1 TGGDDSFHRYEND
14 LHEICRRSGVHYLDA
29 EPYYAGECAIVGSM
43 GWYDF
48 SFRAARLRIPLR
60 FYQSKVAPGAA
71 ERLDDH
77 QHLFE
82 RQHDV
87 PCDARRITARWMDG
101 VRARLPESDT
111 AFTQRLALRLRAH
124 LEAASDRA
132 ARLCAIVHHVPF
144 SELVPRSVLPNWEF
158 ATAFHG
164 SELFGEVILQF
175 PAVRRVICGHIHRAM
190 HCRSGRLHASSI
202 GSTYKEKSF
211 VAFDL

>member
-1 TGGDDSFHRYEND
+1 MRVVVTSDLHYNIARSKKPTRAIADRICNAGGDILIFAGDTAAGRAAEFEEAFALFDAFRGPRLAIAGNHDIWTTGGDDSFHRYEND

-87 PCDARRITARWMDG
+87 A
-101 VRARLPESDT
+101 
-111 AFTQRLALRLRAH
+111 
-124 LEAASDRA
+124 
-132 ARLCAIVHHVPF
+132 
-144 SELVPRSVLPNWEF
+144 
-158 ATAFHG
+158 
-164 SELFGEVILQF
+164 
-175 PAVRRVICGHIHRAM
+175 
-190 HCRSGRLHASSI
+190 
-202 GSTYKEKSF
+202 
-211 VAFDL
+211 